1 MHWRTSPL
9 LTKLVRYTRLGLITD
24 VDGTISHLVDDPDSA
39 RITPRSRELLAGLR
53 DRIALVAALSG
64 RSARDVQAIVDLPG
78 VQFVGNHGME
88 WWRDGQIEI
97 APAAAKY
104 RPSLE
109 AVVDAVRAQRVPG
122 VFVEDKGVTL
132 AVHYRRAADP
142 AATAE
147 RLAGLLSEI
156 AGAHHLKL
164 SQGNMIFELRPPVEI
179 NKGSAFRRLIEIHH
193 LDAAV
198 YLGDDTTDL
207 DALRM
212 ARQLRD
218 SSVCWAVG
226 LGVASDHIPPA
237 LPTTADLM
245 LSDIQEVETF
255 LAWLLSN
262 ASRASST

>member
-1 MHWRTSPL
+1 MHWQTSPL
-9 LTKLVRYTRLGLITD
+9 LTELIRYTRLGLVTD
-24 VDGTISHLVDDPDSA
+24 VDGTISPLVDDPDAA

-78 VQFVGNHGME
+78 IQLIGNHGME

-97 APAAAKY
+97 APAAMAY
-104 RPSLE
+104 RPALE
-109 AVVDAVRAQRVPG
+109 AVANAARTQHIPG
-122 VFVEDKGVTL
+122 VFVEDKGVSL
-132 AVHYRRAADP
+132 AIHYRRAADP
-142 AATAE
+142 AAAAE
-147 RLAGLLSEI
+147 RLAGPLSVL
-156 AGAHHLKL
+156 ADAHHLKF

-179 NKGSAFRRLIEIHH
+179 NKGSAFRQLIETHH

-226 LGVASDHIPPA
+226 LGVASDHTPPA
-237 LPTTADLM
+237 RPTTADLM
-245 LSDIQEVETF
+245 LSGIQEVETF

>member
-1 MHWRTSPL
+1 MHWQTSPL
-9 LTKLVRYTRLGLITD
+9 LTKLIRYTRLGLITD
-24 VDGTISHLVDDPDSA
+24 VDGTISHLVDQPDAA
-39 RITPRSRELLAGLR
+39 RITPRSRELLAALR
-53 DRIALVAALSG
+53 DRITLVAALSG
-64 RSARDVQAIVDLPG
+64 RSARDVQTIVDLPG
-78 VQFVGNHGME
+78 IQLIGNHGME

-97 APAAAKY
+97 APSAAEY
-104 RPSLE
+104 RPALE
-109 AVVDAVRAQRVPG
+109 AAVKAVRAQQVPG

-132 AVHYRRAADP
+132 AIHYRRAADP
-142 AATAE
+142 DAVAE
-147 RLAGLLSEI
+147 WLAGLLSKI

-179 NKGSAFRRLIEIHH
+179 NKGSAFRQLIEIYH

-218 SSVCWAVG
+218 SGTCWAVG

-237 LPTTADLM
+237 LPATADLM
-245 LSDIQEVETF
+245 LSGIQEVETF

>member
-1 MHWRTSPL
+1 MHWQTSPL
-9 LTKLVRYTRLGLITD
+9 LTELVRYTRLGLVTD
-24 VDGTISHLVDDPDSA
+24 VDGTISHLVDDPDAA

-53 DRIALVAALSG
+53 DHIALVAALSG
-64 RSARDVQAIVDLPG
+64 RSARDVQAIVDVPG
-78 VQFVGNHGME
+78 IQLVGNHGME
-88 WWRDGQIEI
+88 WWQDGRIEI
-97 APAAAKY
+97 APAAAEY
-104 RPSLE
+104 RPALE
-109 AVVDAVRAQRVPG
+109 AVVGAARAQHIPG

-132 AVHYRRAADP
+132 AIHYRRAADP

-179 NKGSAFRRLIEIHH
+179 NKGSAFRQLIETHH

-218 SSVCWAVG
+218 SGVCWAVG
-226 LGVASDHIPPA
+226 LGVASDHVPPA

-245 LSDIQEVETF
+245 LSGIQEVETF
-255 LAWLLSN
+255 LAWLLSI